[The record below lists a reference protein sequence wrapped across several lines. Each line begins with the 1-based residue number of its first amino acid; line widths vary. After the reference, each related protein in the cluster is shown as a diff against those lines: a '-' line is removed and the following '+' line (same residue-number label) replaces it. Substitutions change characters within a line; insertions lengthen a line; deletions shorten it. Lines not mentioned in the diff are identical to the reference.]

1 MTRASTVAGLAVA
14 SLAAFPACGA
24 SATAEPVPVRVA
36 VGFPSSQA
44 AIVSD
49 SLEILAFGSTASCAE
64 LVAARRAGRPL
75 PDALASVTTT
85 PCALGTG
92 ASLDLDQSEAYSFL
106 VVARATEKDLFL
118 GCARQSS
125 LGDVK
130 PTQVDLAYANNEFTI
145 STIEKLAP
153 GSTTKC
159 ARLSDKCSN
168 ACR

>member
-1 MTRASTVAGLAVA
+1 MKTTFSRAPFLVA
-14 SLAAFPACGA
+14 SVGLLACGA
-24 SATAEPVPVRVA
+24 SATAEPVPVLVA

-49 SLEILAFGSTASCAE
+49 SLEIIAFGAAASCAD

-75 PDALASVTTT
+75 PEAVASVTTT
-85 PCALGTG
+85 PCALGAG
-92 ASLDLDQSEAYSFL
+92 ASFELDQSEAYSFL

-118 GCARQSS
+118 GCARQAS

-130 PTQVDLAYANNEFTI
+130 PTQVDLAYANNEFTLG
-145 STIEKLAP
+145 TLEKLVP

-168 ACR
+168 TCR